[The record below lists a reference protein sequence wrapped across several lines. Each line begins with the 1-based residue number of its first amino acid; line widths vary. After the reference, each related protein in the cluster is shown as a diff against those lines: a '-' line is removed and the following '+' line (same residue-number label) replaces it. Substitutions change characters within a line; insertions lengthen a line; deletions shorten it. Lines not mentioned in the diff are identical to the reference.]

1 MIDSA
6 QELVVGI
13 DLGTTYSLV
22 GCVRQGKVELL
33 TGADGE
39 ALLPSV
45 VGMGPAG
52 NLLVGR
58 AARNQRLIDPDG
70 TAVSIKRKIGENA
83 LVKVGQQKLS
93 PPQVSALILSTL
105 LDWAEAALGRRPTRA
120 IITVPA
126 FFNDAQ
132 RQATR
137 EAGAIAGLVVERL
150 VNEPTAAALNYQ
162 TGSEQTILLYDFGGG
177 TFDVSILN
185 RDTGLLEVRTSR
197 GDTHLGGM
205 DIDQALTN
213 WVLDQLG
220 ERRDRVAADAR
231 AMTRLSEAVERA
243 KIALSDRL
251 EVRLFEPFLSGEGAA
266 SISLDLHVRRAD
278 FERVATPF
286 VERTLACIDAG
297 LDDAGLAPGD
307 LQRVILVGG
316 SSKIPL
322 VQRRVAEHLKRPVI
336 CDADADRA
344 VALGA
349 SLLAGRASGLDIDEV
364 LVDITPH
371 TLGVGVVTEINL
383 DDDGPPASDEDL
395 GVAAVIPRDT
405 VVPVE
410 RTLIANT
417 LIDNQLALYIPV
429 VQGEQP
435 RVGGN
440 SRLGELEVAGLPPS
454 PAGSPVKVQFNL
466 DLSGVLEVSATH
478 VMSGMAARAT
488 ISNSPYRLSEQQRR
502 SAQSQVQ
509 SLRQFSG
516 ESGANDDASASDANN
531 LPARPAAQEIA
542 LAEALMTRAERA
554 LGANQERHADTVDS
568 PPAAAVERVRDACEQ
583 LRDAVRARASNVGAL
598 ADQLADALLD
608 LV

>member
-1 MIDSA
+1 MNDSA
-6 QELVVGI
+6 QEPVVGI

-22 GCVRQGKVELL
+22 GCVRHAKVELL

-45 VGMGPAG
+45 VGMGQAG

-70 TAVSIKRKIGENA
+70 TVVSIKRKMGEDT
-83 LVKVGQQKLS
+83 LVRVGQQKLS
-93 PPQVSALILSTL
+93 PAQVSALVLGTL

-197 GDTHLGGM
+197 GDTHLGGT

-220 ERRDRVAADAR
+220 VRRSRVASDAR

-243 KIALSDRL
+243 KIALSERQ
-251 EVRLFEPFLSGEGAA
+251 EVRLFEPFLLGEGAET
-266 SISLDLHVRRAD
+266 ISLDLRVGRAD
-278 FERVATPF
+278 FERVAAPF
-286 VERTLACIDAG
+286 VDRTLACIDAALG
-297 LDDAGLAPGD
+297 DAGLTPGD

-316 SSKIPL
+316 SCKIPL

-395 GVAAVIPRDT
+395 GVAPVIPRDT

-410 RTLIANT
+410 RTLTAHT
-417 LIDNQLALYIPV
+417 MIDDQLALYIPV

-440 SRLGELEVAGLPPS
+440 SRLGVLEVAGLPPS
-454 PAGSPVKVQFNL
+454 QAGSPVKVQFNL

-478 VMSGMAARAT
+478 VMSGIAARAT
-488 ISNSPYRLSEQQRR
+488 ISDSPYRLSAQQRR
-502 SAQSQVQ
+502 NAQSQVQ
-509 SLRQFSG
+509 LLRQSNRQLG
-516 ESGANDDASASDANN
+516 PNDSESSSDAND
-531 LPARPAAQEIA
+531 LAAQTTTQEIA
-542 LAEALMTRAERA
+542 LAEALMSRAARA
-554 LGANQERHADTVDS
+554 LGASHERRADAVGS
-568 PPAAAVERVRDACEQ
+568 PSAAAVERVRQACDQ
-583 LRDAVRARASNVGAL
+583 LKDAVRDRAPNVGAL

-608 LV
+608 LI